1 MTPGILEKRWADG
14 TATRATATPDGWESS
29 DTEFAASLEGA
40 FPFPATEAGTPWVQS
55 FWAAVDGLGAEA
67 MQEPEAEET
76 PDPSGVGNNSPPEAL
91 ARAFTALL
99 ADAYGRLLRVESDK
113 AKRADNRGE
122 LRQWATAYYDT
133 AAQKHVAA
141 TVQPVVAAF
150 LAATGGQAGDERL
163 GDLATRLAVDHVAV
177 SRGDT
182 LQGAT
187 AAKPERA
194 AEQAARHLKFIW
206 EATR

>member
-1 MTPGILEKRWADG
+1 MADEKFIDENQDHIVVIDH
-14 TATRATATPDGWESS
+14 P
-29 DTEFAASLEGA
+29 EGDA
-40 FPFPATEAGTPWVQS
+40 
-55 FWAAVDGLGAEA
+55 
-67 MQEPEAEET
+67 
-76 PDPSGVGNNSPPEAL
+76 PPEAL

-99 ADAYGRLLRVESDK
+99 ADAYGRLLRVEADK

-122 LRQWATAYYDT
+122 LRQWAQAYYDS
-133 AAQKHVAA
+133 AAQEHVAA
-141 TVQPVVAAF
+141 TVRPVVDAF
-150 LAATGGQAGDERL
+150 LAAAGVPAGGERL
-163 GDLATRLAVDHVAV
+163 DDLATRLAVDHVAV